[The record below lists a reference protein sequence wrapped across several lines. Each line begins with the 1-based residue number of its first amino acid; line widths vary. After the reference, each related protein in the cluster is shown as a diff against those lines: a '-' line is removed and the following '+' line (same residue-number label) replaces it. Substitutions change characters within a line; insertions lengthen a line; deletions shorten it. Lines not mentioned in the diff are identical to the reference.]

1 MALACVHLAKLFY
14 ALYTHHRGIRTGLY
28 CIITRVYLLTA
39 AQHIYIYIRLYI
51 SLGLGISRVGDSAVG
66 SNSTKYWA
74 IQRVTSGIA
83 RKVVLT
89 V

>member
-1 MALACVHLAKLFY
+1 M
-14 ALYTHHRGIRTGLY
+14 
-28 CIITRVYLLTA
+28 
-39 AQHIYIYIRLYI
+39 
-51 SLGLGISRVGDSAVG
+51 GDSAVG